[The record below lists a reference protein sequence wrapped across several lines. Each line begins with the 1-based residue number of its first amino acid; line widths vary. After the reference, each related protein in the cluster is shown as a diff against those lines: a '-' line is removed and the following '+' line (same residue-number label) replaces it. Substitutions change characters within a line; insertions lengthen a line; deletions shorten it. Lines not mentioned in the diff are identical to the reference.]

1 MTEEEYDNTEIRL
14 MTTEPENLLTESEI
28 KKSEKPILC
37 PLCRKETATSF
48 RPFCSKKCKM
58 VDLYK
63 WVAGH
68 YVIPGDPAEMME
80 KEEKEAKEEW
90 EEAWKDKDF

>member
-1 MTEEEYDNTEIRL
+1 MK
-14 MTTEPENLLTESEI
+14 TEPENLVTESEV
-28 KKSEKPILC
+28 KKSEKPSLC
-37 PLCRKETATSF
+37 PLCHKQTGASF

>member
-1 MTEEEYDNTEIRL
+1 MTEGEHDNTAMGL
-14 MTTEPENLLTESEI
+14 MSTKPDNLLVSAEAKKTEKQS
-28 KKSEKPILC
+28 LC
-37 PLCRKETATSF
+37 PLCQKETVASF

-68 YVIPGDPAEMME
+68 YVIPGDPAEILE
-80 KEEKEAKEEW
+80 KEEQEAKEEW
-90 EEAWKDKDF
+90 EHAWKDKDF

>member
-1 MTEEEYDNTEIRL
+1 MKLINKDQMGPAEETAPSAPNQSTEKQGE
-14 MTTEPENLLTESEI
+14 
-28 KKSEKPILC
+28 C
-37 PLCRKETATSF
+37 PLCHKETMAAF

-68 YVIPGDPAEMME
+68 YVIPGDPAHVLEQ
-80 KEEKEAKEEW
+80 EEQEAKEEW
-90 EEAWKDKDF
+90 AKAWKDKDF